1 MYQYNNMPRKV
12 SYKKDDRVFL
22 APFVGP
28 FLLGAFTGG
37 AAVAVTNPRPRPYGP
52 YYGPGYGYGYG
63 NNYGL
68 IPPYRY

>member
-1 MYQYNNMPRKV
+1 MYQNYNYMPRKI
-12 SYKKDDRVFL
+12 SYKKDDRIAF

-52 YYGPGYGYGYG
+52 MYGPMYGPR
-63 NNYGL
+63 
-68 IPPYRY
+68 PPFFY

>member
-1 MYQYNNMPRKV
+1 MYQYYNMPRKI
-12 SYKKDDRVFL
+12 SYKKDDRFF

-52 YYGPGYGYGYG
+52 GYGPMYGPR
-63 NNYGL
+63 
-68 IPPYRY
+68 PPYFY